1 MNLSISLNVFWDTG
15 IDVHEGIERCARA
28 GFGALD
34 FNLTDYQRMVRPPF
48 LGPAGDDWTR
58 SVRRTAD
65 AEGLPFTQLHAP
77 IYRKFVDTEESARLT
92 AMGFDSLRVA
102 KLMGVP
108 WVVWEPDT
116 IPGEYSAGFRREAT
130 RRNREFF
137 DPFVEEAGKLG
148 VGVCLEN
155 CADRFAEGWNG
166 ASRWIGAEPDDLC
179 ELVDSFRSDHV
190 GVCWDTGHANVQ
202 GLDQWD
208 ALRVVGD
215 RLKMLHIQDNDG
227 RSDQHLLPFMGT
239 IDWRRLM
246 DALADVDYAGDVT
259 YEVHNSIRTLPNAL
273 KDPMM
278 RYAVSLGNTLISG
291 EF

>member
-1 MNLSISLNVFWDTG
+1 MNLSTSLNIFWDTG
-15 IDVHEGIERCARA
+15 IDVHEGIVLCARV

-34 FNLTDYQRMVRPPF
+34 FNLTDYQRMEHPPF
-48 LGPAGDDWTR
+48 LDPEGDDWTR

-65 AEGLPFTQLHAP
+65 AQGLSFTQLHAP
-77 IYRKFVDTEESARLT
+77 IYRKFVETVESARLT
-92 AMGFDSLRVA
+92 GMGFDSLRVA
-102 KLMGVP
+102 KLLGVP

-116 IPGEYSAGFRREAT
+116 TPGEYGAEFRREAS

-137 DPFVEEAGKLG
+137 DPFVEEAEKLG
-148 VGVCLEN
+148 VGICLEN

-166 ASRWIGAEPDDLC
+166 SSHWIGAEPDDLC
-179 ELVDSFRSDHV
+179 ELVDSFSSDHV
-190 GVCWDTGHANVQ
+190 GVCWDTGHAHVQ

-208 ALRVVGD
+208 ALHIVGD

-227 RSDQHLLPFMGT
+227 RSDQHLLPFMGS
-239 IDWRRLM
+239 IDWRKFM
-246 DALADVDYAGDVT
+246 NALADIDYAGDFT

-278 RYAVSLGNTLISG
+278 RYAVSLGNTLISR